1 MMRPDEMVA
10 AVELRDIALR
20 LGRAWALRGV
30 TLRIASGEMVAIHGH
45 NGSGKTSLLRVIA
58 TALRPNRGHGS
69 VYGLDLVRDANAIRA
84 CCSLLTHGTGLYG
97 DLTAAEN
104 LEFAQRMNGDPV
116 NAAAI
121 EHALNRVG
129 LGGGVARQRVRT
141 FSSGMQRRAALARLF
156 LRQHP
161 LLLLDEPYNSL
172 DPEGRRIVDELLF
185 DVNSQGGSAIV
196 VLHDLEQSGVV
207 FDMTVEL
214 QAGRVGQVLRRADSD
229 SRRAVAALA

>member
-1 MMRPDEMVA
+1 MMRPDQMVA

-20 LGRAWALRGV
+20 LGRVWALRGV

-84 CCSLLTHGTGLYG
+84 CCSLLTHGAGLYG
-97 DLTAAEN
+97 DLTATEN
-104 LEFAQRMNGDPV
+104 LQFAQRMNGEPV
-116 NAAAI
+116 NPAAI
-121 EHALNRVG
+121 EHALDRVG
-129 LGGGVARQRVRT
+129 LADVARQRVRT

-156 LRQHP
+156 LRQHR

-172 DPEGRRIVDELLF
+172 DPAGRRLVDELLF
-185 DVNSQGGSAIV
+185 EVNSQGGSAIV
-196 VLHDLEQSGVV
+196 VLHDLEQSRVV

-214 QAGRVGQVLRRADSD
+214 QAGRVGHVLRRADSD
-229 SRRAVAALA
+229 ARRAVAALA